1 MCSFDAAVEDPVLNV
16 SDICCAQ
23 PVSIVK
29 IVLAYYVLMT
39 YEEIVKHPI
48 LLYFFDILLC

>member
-39 YEEIVKHPI
+39 YEEIVEHPI